1 MCIRDRLFLSQLNS
15 DLEAIENNG
24 QPSLLGK
31 WLKSENTSS
40 KKSRKL
46 AHKTRIGFN
55 MDSKTYRQTLSR
67 LRRAIRV
74 VEVAM
79 SAKVYDAIEYTK
91 VPSQAMLRYRNAFQR
106 NDRERFSQYLEEV
119 ASGRAKINADTL
131 YPQQIVH
138 EISQGNIDSNVA
150 DALWNNMPDFTDGI
164 IPKSFSADLLTSP
177 PQCSGLPTSNPSSR
191 TNTEFPFFAISL
203 AVNNPVILPPAT
215 IASYMR
221 VMKD

>member
-1 MCIRDRLFLSQLNS
+1 MANTYPDVAKRNLHLVPLYGRWDDLYAVFGTPVEKYAIGLFLSQLNS

-79 SAKVYDAIEYTK
+79 SAKVYDAIEYN
-91 VPSQAMLRYRNAFQR
+91 RNV
-106 NDRERFSQYLEEV
+106 E
-119 ASGRAKINADTL
+119 
-131 YPQQIVH
+131 
-138 EISQGNIDSNVA
+138 
-150 DALWNNMPDFTDGI
+150 DALLKKDVSTSLI
-164 IPKSFSADLLTSP
+164 FSIKI
-177 PQCSGLPTSNPSSR
+177 Q
-191 TNTEFPFFAISL
+191 FFA
-203 AVNNPVILPPAT
+203 P
-215 IASYMR
+215 
-221 VMKD
+221 